1 MPEVIYLNG
10 KFVSPAEA
18 VVPINDRG
26 FLFGDAVY
34 EVIRSY
40 DGRLWALE
48 RHLRRLQHGLESID
62 IQGVDVG
69 ALAATIEDCRARS
82 EFPNALVYIHITRGA
97 APRSHAYS
105 RDLKPL
111 VLVHV
116 RDITPLVAAIDFDGV
131 AAVTAPDLRWRR
143 CDIKST
149 NLLPNVLART
159 AAHDQG
165 AHEAILFDEEGF
177 ITEAAGMAVFW
188 VEGDVL
194 LTTPSGPAILPSI
207 TRALALE
214 AARDDG
220 IPVREERVPRGRLQ
234 KADEILLGSTTH
246 EVCPVVKLDGAPVGN
261 GRLGPITSRL
271 QQAFRRR
278 VKEGRDASP

>member
-40 DGRLWALE
+40 DGRLWAFE
-48 RHLRRLQHGLESID
+48 RHLRRLRRSLEAID
-62 IQGVDVG
+62 MQAATVDELG
-69 ALAATIEDCRARS
+69 ATIEDCRARS
-82 EFPNALVYIHITRGA
+82 SFPNALVYIHITRGA

-116 RDITPLVAAIDFDGV
+116 RDIAPLVAAIDFDGV

-159 AAHDQG
+159 AAHDKG

-188 VEGDVL
+188 VEGEVL
-194 LTTPSGPAILPSI
+194 LTTPSGPEILPSI
-207 TRALALE
+207 TRELVLE
-214 AARDDG
+214 TAREEG
-220 IPVREERVPRGRLQ
+220 ITVREERVSRERFGR
-234 KADEILLGSTTH
+234 AHEILLASTTH
-246 EVCPVVKLDGAPVGN
+246 EACPVVELDGAPVGN
-261 GRLGPITSRL
+261 GRAGPIASRL

-278 VKEGRDASP
+278 VAEGRDAPP